1 MEKQRDK
8 AAQRVERKLHKGHLG
23 DSMIEPLEDEDLGLP
38 VEPTD
43 EPTEEPT
50 EETTPTE

>member
-23 DSMIEPLEDEDLGLP
+23 DSMLEPLETDELGGPLG
-38 VEPTD
+38 PTD
-43 EPTEEPT
+43 EPTG
-50 EETTPTE
+50 ETTPAE